1 MPIARLRPGRE
12 VEVMDLSNGGAR
24 VRTRFRLLPGHHTE
38 LQLIGAASRRTLAG
52 RVDRCRVCQ
61 VSPLLYEAVIVFH
74 ESQDGVLGPWGQSC
88 G

>member
-12 VEVMDLSNGGAR
+12 VEVMDLSSGGAR
-24 VRTRFRLLPGHHTE
+24 VHSLFRLLPGHDTE

-61 VSPLLYEAVIVFH
+61 VSPLVYEAVIVFH
-74 ESQDGVLGPWGQSC
+74 ESHDGVLGVCVQSR